1 MNEVAQPA
9 ESDHFSVAGGGVYL
23 FALATIA
30 AGVLDLIWGEFEAA
44 HQPIGAL
51 GDNIPGQKI
60 FAYIAAIWMILA
72 GAAILWRRTKRVGAL
87 AAALIYLVFGLF
99 WLPRFYTAP
108 HSVGFRVTLFIGLL
122 AGMFTQLMV
131 VAGALVLYA
140 STAPSSTNW
149 GAVSQPSINPPA
161 APSSINWRGVAR
173 WVIGLAAVLFGV
185 VHLTSVQGVSV
196 MVPKWMPLG
205 GAFWVVVTGIAFLLA
220 GLAILSGILNRL
232 AAHLLVLMIVV
243 FELALVPMVF
253 ANPSNHIAWG
263 SNAYSLAARRRRL
276 DIRLV
281 APQPVAEST
290 RCVITRSGGCLE
302 NPDGCKAMGLPLVS
316 CSC

>member
-1 MNEVAQPA
+1 MNEPA
-9 ESDHFSVAGGGVYL
+9 NSDRFTVTRGGVYL

-30 AGVLDLIWGEFEAA
+30 AGVLDLLWGEFEAA

-60 FAYIAAIWMILA
+60 FAYITAVWMILA
-72 GAAILWRRTKRVGAL
+72 GVAMLWRRSARVGAI

-108 HSVGFRVTLFIGLL
+108 KVLGFRLTLLMGLL

-140 STAPSSTNW
+140 SVAPSSSDW
-149 GAVSQPSINPPA
+149 LRKSRAVAS
-161 APSSINWRGVAR
+161 

-185 VHLTSVQGVSV
+185 VHLTGVQGVAQ

-205 GAFWVVVTGIAFLLA
+205 GSFWVILSGVAFLLA

-232 AAHLLVLMIVV
+232 AAHLLAVMIVV
-243 FELALVPMVF
+243 FEIALVPMVF
-253 ANPSNHIAWG
+253 ANPGNHIAWG
-263 SNAYSLAARRRRL
+263 SNAYSLAAAGAVWIFASSIRSHHSQL
-276 DIRLV
+276 DKMP
-281 APQPVAEST
+281 PQT
-290 RCVITRSGGCLE
+290 
-302 NPDGCKAMGLPLVS
+302 
-316 CSC
+316 

>member
-1 MNEVAQPA
+1 MNELAQPVKS
-9 ESDHFSVAGGGVYL
+9 ERFEVARGGTYL

-60 FAYIAAIWMILA
+60 FAYITAVWMIPA
-72 GAAILWRRTKRVGAL
+72 GAAILWRRTRRVGAL

-108 HSVGFRVTLFIGLL
+108 QAVGFRVTLFIGLL

-140 STAPSSTNW
+140 S
-149 GAVSQPSINPPA
+149 V
-161 APSSINWRGVAR
+161 APSSINWRAVAR

-185 VHLTSVQGVSV
+185 VHLTSVQGVAG

-205 GAFWVVVTGIAFLLA
+205 GAFWVVLTGVAFLLS
-220 GLAILSGILNRL
+220 GLAILSGILNGL
-232 AAHLLVLMIVV
+232 AAHLLVLMIVI
-243 FELALVPMVF
+243 FEIALVPMVF
-253 ANPSNHIAWG
+253 ANPGNHIAWG
-263 SNAYSLAARRRRL
+263 SNAYSLAAAGAVWIFASSISSQSQQEHDASSPL
-276 DIRLV
+276 
-281 APQPVAEST
+281 AE
-290 RCVITRSGGCLE
+290 V
-302 NPDGCKAMGLPLVS
+302 V
-316 CSC
+316 

>member
-1 MNEVAQPA
+1 MNEPA
-9 ESDHFSVAGGGVYL
+9 NSDRFAVSKGGVYL

-51 GDNIPGQKI
+51 GDNIAGQRI
-60 FAYIAAIWMILA
+60 FAYIAAIWLMLA
-72 GAAILWRRTKRVGAL
+72 GAAILWRRTTRVGAV

-108 HSVGFRVTLFIGLL
+108 KILGFRLTLIIGLL

-140 STAPSSTNW
+140 AVAPASSYW
-149 GAVSQPSINPPA
+149 QQKS
-161 APSSINWRGVAR
+161 RGIAR

-185 VHLTSVQGVSV
+185 VHLTGVQGVAQ

-205 GAFWVVVTGIAFLLA
+205 GPLWVVVSGVAFLLA
-220 GLAILSGILNRL
+220 GLAILSGVLNRL
-232 AAHLLVLMIVV
+232 AAHLLALMIVV
-243 FELALVPMVF
+243 FEIILVPMVF
-253 ANPSNHIAWG
+253 ANPGNHIAWG
-263 SNAYSLAARRRRL
+263 SNAYSLAAAGAVWIFASS
-276 DIRLV
+276 IRSRDL
-281 APQPVAEST
+281 Q
-290 RCVITRSGGCLE
+290 
-302 NPDGCKAMGLPLVS
+302 
-316 CSC
+316 